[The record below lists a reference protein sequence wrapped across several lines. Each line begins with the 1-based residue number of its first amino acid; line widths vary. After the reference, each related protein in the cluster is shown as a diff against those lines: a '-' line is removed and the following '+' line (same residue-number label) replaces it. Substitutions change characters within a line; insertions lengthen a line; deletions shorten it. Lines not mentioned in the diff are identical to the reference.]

1 MLLLLFVVT
10 DGTDAE
16 EKQSPPRV
24 GGSGAGGHPAAAPGM
39 LDDIHIN
46 FIKLVSP
53 VIKYYWQ
60 CYLGNCAYYLKTCWY
75 RKI

>member
-1 MLLLLFVVT
+1 MGQTLKKNRVHPVLEEAMLVVI
-10 DGTDAE
+10 E
-16 EKQSPPRV
+16 
-24 GGSGAGGHPAAAPGM
+24 PAVPGM

-60 CYLGNCAYYLKTCWY
+60 
-75 RKI
+75 